1 MIGRGSRN
9 EPVLMASVYKL
20 RLCIYFNLAFWYI
33 NRMYIAADLT
43 ANYLTK

>member
-1 MIGRGSRN
+1 MIGSGSRN

-20 RLCIYFNLAFWYI
+20 RLCIYLDLAFWYS
-33 NRMYIAADLT
+33 NRVYIAADLT